1 MCALKVICLDILAYI
16 WPNTL
21 TDDTRMLI
29 KPLCS
34 PFVRM
39 IARDDDTPM
48 MMKVCQLVAVAETR
62 HASIRAPSPRK
73 KPKKKLGKNSKLST
87 FQGSQRIKIEMEQ
100 ERLRGDCPSINIV

>member
-1 MCALKVICLDILAYI
+1 
-16 WPNTL
+16 
-21 TDDTRMLI
+21 MLI

-62 HASIRAPSPRK
+62 HASIRAPSPEKNQK
-73 KPKKKLGKNSKLST
+73 KIREKLEALNFSGIPTN
-87 FQGSQRIKIEMEQ
+87 
-100 ERLRGDCPSINIV
+100 